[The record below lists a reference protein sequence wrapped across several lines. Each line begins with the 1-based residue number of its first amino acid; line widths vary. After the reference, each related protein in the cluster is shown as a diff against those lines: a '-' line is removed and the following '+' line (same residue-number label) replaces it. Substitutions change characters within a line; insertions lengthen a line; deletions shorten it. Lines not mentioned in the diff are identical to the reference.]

1 MDTVVHDRRYAAVSA
16 DAAANGNDVD
26 LFRESHWVKWA
37 KMGVDVLSLQIS
49 LYIGYL
55 FRHLFDPWWPIRI
68 SSQHY
73 RALMLGML
81 LVPCGYWLMRLYPGY
96 GLTAVERLRRR
107 VKATVV
113 FLLLFI
119 SWDFLAM
126 HSATSRG
133 ILLSAF
139 VFSLVIPPIMQSFFR
154 AAMIRLNCW
163 GTPVV
168 VLGAAR
174 TGQHVVQSL
183 LRDPSTGLR
192 PVAVFDDDPLKAGK
206 RLVGLP
212 VIHGLLRANDFA
224 GKVHYALLAIPGS
237 SRELQLDLWRKLA
250 FRHIIII
257 PNLIGLQSL
266 WVEARDMGGLVG
278 LEIQKNLLIPRNR
291 FVKRFMDYFLGIPL
305 FALSLPILAFFAVW
319 VMIVSPGN
327 PFYCQ
332 VREGYGGR
340 KFKVWK
346 LRTMYLNAEKL
357 LHEHL
362 AANPAAQEE
371 WSRYFKLRND
381 PRILKGIGSILRK
394 TSLDE
399 LPQLWNVLRGEMSLV
414 GPRPFPHYH
423 LEQFNDDFRNLR
435 RSVMPGMTGLWQV
448 SARSEGDLAVQEN
461 LDSYYIRNWSTW
473 LDLSLLGRTMLIV
486 LSGRGAY

>member
-1 MDTVVHDRRYAAVSA
+1 MHDRSCAGVSTG
-16 DAAANGNDVD
+16 AAADGVD
-26 LFRESHWVKWA
+26 LFRECRWVKWA
-37 KMGVDVLSLQIS
+37 KMGVDILSLQIS
-49 LYIGYL
+49 LYIGYS
-55 FRHLFDPWWPIRI
+55 FRHLLAPWWPIHI
-68 SSQHY
+68 SIQHY
-73 RALMLGML
+73 QTLMLGML
-81 LVPCGYWLMRLYPGY
+81 LVPFGYWLMRLYPGY
-96 GLTAVERLRRR
+96 GLTSVERLRRR

-119 SWDFLAM
+119 SWDFLAH
-126 HSATSRG
+126 HSAMSRG

-139 VFSLVIPPIMQSFFR
+139 VFSLIIPPIMQSFFR
-154 AAMIRLNCW
+154 ALLIRLNCW

-174 TGQHVVQSL
+174 TGQHVVQAL
-183 LRDPSTGLR
+183 LKDPSTGLR
-192 PVAVFDDDPLKAGK
+192 PVAVFDDDLHKAGK
-206 RLVGLP
+206 TLAGLP
-212 VIHGLLRANDFA
+212 VIHGLLRANELA
-224 GKVHYALLAIPGS
+224 GKVEHALLAIPGG
-237 SRELQLDLWRKLA
+237 SRELQLELWHKLS
-250 FRHIIII
+250 FRHILII

-266 WVEARDMGGLVG
+266 WVEARDLGGLVG

-291 FVKRFMDYFLGIPL
+291 FIKRFMDYFLGIPL
-305 FALSLPILAFFAVW
+305 FVLSVPTLAFFCVW
-319 VMIVSPGN
+319 IMIVSPGN

-332 VREGYGGR
+332 VREGHGGK
-340 KFKVWK
+340 KFKLWK
-346 LRTMYLNAEKL
+346 LRTMYLDAEKH

-362 AANPAAQEE
+362 AANPPAKEE
-371 WSRYFKLRND
+371 WNKYFKLRND
-381 PRILKGIGSILRK
+381 PRILKGIGGILRK

-423 LEQFNDDFRNLR
+423 LEQFNDDFRKLR

-461 LDSYYIRNWSTW
+461 LDSYYIRNWSIW

-486 LSGRGAY
+486 MTGRGAY